1 MLTRQ
6 RAARSSRARGADACA
21 RGVRRRVDA
30 ARAVQAL
37 VLRACVRGVGAMAPC
52 VARGAAT
59 CEDKTSDRW
68 GVRFF
73 VVVVVLASFD
83 DADAHK
89 SARAMRK

>member
-1 MLTRQ
+1 V
-6 RAARSSRARGADACA
+6 RAAPTGACGA
-21 RGVRRRVDA
+21 RRRVDA
-30 ARAVQAL
+30 AREVQAL

-59 CEDKTSDRW
+59 CEDKTSDTW

-73 VVVVVLASFD
+73 AVVVVLASFD